1 MVSEVNRLAS
11 SCTGADAARALG
23 YLNMA
28 NGCECAG
35 KGEFRQAATFF
46 QASAKEFYKD
56 REMGMFSNVSSWAAM
71 FTWENGYGKKS
82 FPVISSGLKK
92 ASESGML
99 AVMKQVRGAQPV
111 PRTDSC
117 C

>member
-23 YLNMA
+23 YLNMT

-35 KGEFRQAATFF
+35 KGEFRQAASFF
-46 QASAKEFYKD
+46 QASAKEFHKD
-56 REMGMFSNVSSWAAM
+56 REMGMFANNSTWAAM
-71 FTWENGYGKKS
+71 FTWENGHGKKS
-82 FPVISSGLKK
+82 FPVLSSGLKK
-92 ASESGML
+92 ASEKRTL
-99 AVMKQVRGAQPV
+99 TVMKQVRGAQPV